1 MIYLCGIYWK
11 ILLML
16 FLNEEGFKQGIKE
29 NQILTA
35 KNIKNKKMDTVLI
48 SELTGLS
55 VEEIKEI

>member
-1 MIYLCGIYWK
+1 
-11 ILLML
+11 ML